1 MHILGSQQMFTA
13 GFAVFCLL
21 AEVRAQVTPASDPET
36 EYVVVV
42 TGRELLEGAYAD
54 AHTQFLA
61 RTLRPLGGRCVGSV
75 TVTDDE
81 QELRRA
87 LDYAS
92 RRSRIAIVTGGLGP
106 TGDDITRQT
115 LAKHTGIPL
124 QESSQVMEE
133 YRRRYGDRAD
143 GPNLRRQAQVPTRGT
158 YLKNRV
164 GSAVGLVFDDGERV
178 IVALPGP
185 PRELRPMVREEL
197 IPFLARRFGIQT
209 SVESVTLRF
218 VGIGESSIQSVIDEH
233 LDLPPEVRVASTFE
247 AGRVDLTFYAR
258 SSLPAVR
265 ERLSALRDRM
275 LKRLGKHVYSID
287 GSTLEEAVV
296 QLLADRK
303 ATLAVAEVA
312 TGGGLSSRLTGTRS
326 AASIL
331 FGSHVAA
338 TNAGLKALLASYGT
352 AASEQA
358 LQGNEAVLDLARRAA
373 GSQQDR
379 WVLLVPEPAGD
390 EADQVTLCAGS
401 RAQGFRVEPVRMRSG
416 RSGRD
421 RLITAALDFL
431 RRRLAQ

>member
-1 MHILGSQQMFTA
+1 MNVSERRRWLRTGVAVICVLAHAWGQVLPGSD
-13 GFAVFCLL
+13 
-21 AEVRAQVTPASDPET
+21 SET
-36 EYVVVV
+36 EYIVVV

-61 RTLRPLGGRCVGSV
+61 RTLLPLGGRCAGSV

-81 QELRRA
+81 QEILRA

-92 RRSRIAIVTGGLGP
+92 RRSRIVIVTGGLGP

-115 LAKHTGIPL
+115 LAKFTGIPL
-124 QESSQVMEE
+124 QESSQVIDEF
-133 YRRRYGDRAD
+133 RRRYGDRVFR
-143 GPNLRRQAQVPTRGT
+143 PNLRRQAQVPTRGA
-158 YLKNRV
+158 YLQNRV
-164 GSAVGLVFDDGERV
+164 GSAVGLVFDDGQRV

-197 IPFLARRFGIQT
+197 IPFLARRFGIQ
-209 SVESVTLRF
+209 SAVESVTLRF

-233 LDLPPEVRVASTFE
+233 IDLTPEVKVASTFE

-303 ATLAVAEVA
+303 ATLTVAEVA

-326 AASIL
+326 TPPIL
-331 FGSHVAA
+331 FGSYVAT
-338 TNAGLKALLASYGT
+338 TNAGLKALLASYEP
-352 AASEQA
+352 AAAGQTI
-358 LQGNEAVLDLARRAA
+358 QGNEAVLDLAREVA
-373 GSQQDR
+373 GSRRDR
-379 WVLLVPEPAGD
+379 WVLLVPEPDGD
-390 EADQVTLCAGS
+390 EANRVTLCAGS
-401 RAQGFRVEPVRMRSG
+401 RAQGFRVESVRMRPG